1 VAELVWMAMYFM
13 LSFLL
18 PFHPIMVLARKR
30 EDNKY
35 DFFDAARKKN
45 RKIASIHIWKSKL
58 HISAYNTF
66 R

>member
-1 VAELVWMAMYFM
+1 MKQPLCSLSSQGGGGVAELVWMAMYFM

-35 DFFDAARKKN
+35 DFV
-45 RKIASIHIWKSKL
+45 
-58 HISAYNTF
+58 
-66 R
+66 